1 MILRLHLVILISAV
15 ILLSSNIASAEPLKS
30 SGLDMIEP
38 DEYEIFNA
46 VLDKYDAFVSLERI
60 TIFEKRLDNAAI
72 KHLTQSGMQ
81 IDNYLTDDFNKRNSR
96 SYELEKRFSKKRY
109 FMDESHPRFPDRV
122 KESVKISR
130 AGFDKQ
136 KNKAVIFI
144 RYRSIAP
151 QKAFY
156 EEGNFVF
163 LERKEGKWI
172 VIKTVMASQRY
183 Y

>member
-1 MILRLHLVILISAV
+1 MIHRLFLVILISAA
-15 ILLSSNIASAEPLKS
+15 ILLSSNIASAEPIKS
-30 SGLDMIEP
+30 SDIDIIEP

-46 VLDKYDAFVSLERI
+46 VLDKYDAFVSLDKT
-60 TIFEKRLDNAAI
+60 TIFEKRLDNAAVA
-72 KHLTQSGMQ
+72 HLQRSGMQ
-81 IDNYLTDDFNKRNSR
+81 IDNYLTDDFNKKNSR

-109 FMDESHPRFPDRV
+109 FTDESHPRFPGDV

-130 AGFDKQ
+130 AGFDKG
-136 KNKAVIFI
+136 KNRAVIFI
-144 RYRSIAP
+144 RYQSIAP

-172 VIKTVMASQRY
+172 VVKTVMASQRY

>member
-1 MILRLHLVILISAV
+1 MIHRLHLVILISAA
-15 ILLSSNIASAEPLKS
+15 IFLSLNIASAEPLKA

-46 VLDKYDAFVSLERI
+46 VLDKYDAFVSLEKT
-60 TIFEKRLDNAAI
+60 TISEKRLDNAAI
-72 KHLTQSGMQ
+72 KHLTRSGVQ
-81 IDNYLTDDFNKRNSR
+81 VDNYLTEDFNKKNSR

-109 FMDESHPRFPDRV
+109 FMDESHPRFPGSV

-130 AGFDKQ
+130 AGLDKE
-136 KNKAVIFI
+136 KNRAVLFI
-144 RYRSIAP
+144 RYQSIAP

-156 EEGNFVF
+156 EEGNFVS

-172 VIKTVMASQRY
+172 VIKTVTASQRY

>member
-1 MILRLHLVILISAV
+1 MIHRLHLVILISAA
-15 ILLSSNIASAEPLKS
+15 IFLSLNIASAEPLKA

-46 VLDKYDAFVSLERI
+46 VLDKYDAFISFEKM
-60 TIFEKRLDNAAI
+60 TISEKRLDNAAI
-72 KHLTQSGMQ
+72 KHLTQSGVQ
-81 IDNYLTDDFNKRNSR
+81 VDNYLAEDFNEKNSR

-109 FMDESHPRFPDRV
+109 FIDESYPVLPGSG
-122 KESVKISR
+122 KEGIKISR
-130 AGFDKQ
+130 AGFNKE
-136 KNKAVIFI
+136 KNQALIFI
-144 RYRSIAP
+144 RYQIIGP
-151 QKAFY
+151 QEAFY

-172 VIKTVMASQRY
+172 VIKTAMASQRY